1 MIFRHSM
8 ADIGDVMSM
17 KMGLGI
23 GNFLTASLPQMIDL
37 AARHGFETVTVR
49 PMAVLQALEAGETQ
63 ATLRRRFTDA
73 GIRPTLLDGLSG
85 ALPDVPPPES
95 MDPAVRALLPID
107 ALHPPDEEACFR
119 CAELLQLPVI
129 NVIHYRGPELPLE
142 QMADAV
148 GALCRRAKA
157 RGLVIS
163 LEFVPTTGLRNL
175 PFTQAVI
182 AASGASNC
190 GITLDFFHLDRTGGT
205 AADIRKLPRGSIV
218 NIQVSDRTPAPP
230 GTPYKPLTGRKLPGE
245 GQLPLRELMTAAL
258 ENSPD
263 ATIDIEVLNEE
274 LRAMPMDEAAARLA
288 AAGNALIATL

>member
-1 MIFRHSM
+1 
-8 ADIGDVMSM
+8 MSLEL
-17 KMGLGI
+17 GLGT
-23 GNFLTASLPQMIDL
+23 GNFLTASLPELIDL
-37 AARHGFETVTVR
+37 AARHGFPTVTVR
-49 PMAVLQALEAGETQ
+49 PMAVLQALEGGLSEKA
-63 ATLRRRFTDA
+63 LRRLFTDA
-73 GIRPTLLDGLSG
+73 GVRPTLLDGLSS
-85 ALPDVPPPES
+85 ALPGVPPPES
-95 MDPAVRALLPID
+95 MDPAMRALLPMD
-107 ALHPPDEEACFR
+107 ALYPPDEETCFR

-148 GALCRRAKA
+148 GALCDRAKA
-157 RGLVIS
+157 RGFVVA

-205 AADIRKLPRGSIV
+205 AADIRKLPPGLIA
-218 NIQVSDRTPAPP
+218 NIQVSDRTPPPP

-245 GQLPLRELMTAAL
+245 GQLPLRELITAAL
-258 ENSPD
+258 ENSPE

-274 LRAMPMDEAAARLA
+274 LRGLPMDEAAARLA
-288 AAGNALIATL
+288 AAGKAWVASL